1 MLNYKTLVIR
11 DGMDDNTI
19 AETII
24 NADVAAVFD
33 GRTGMISKTLEEII
47 KEYYRK
53 QDEQIR
59 EAAQLAKSKNPFAP
73 VPISEHRPAEI
84 KIGK

>member
-53 QDEQIR
+53 QDEQTR